1 MKLHTH
7 EWGGGDRLALLVH
20 GIMAD
25 HRTFVKVGPALA
37 ERGYRVLAVDLR
49 GHGRSP
55 APGDYPLDAFADD
68 LVDTLPA
75 GAGLDLALGHS
86 LGGLVLSR
94 AVERLRPARAV
105 YEDPAFLA
113 AGPGLFDGVDV
124 EKVKRETTRA
134 EVAAARPR
142 WDDEDL
148 DVELATLA
156 LWDTATVRFRDGL
169 EDTDLLPGRAVVPS
183 LTLLADPSDLVGPE
197 RAALLAGRGFEVRT
211 VPGTGHVMHRDDLK
225 GFLTAL
231 DGWI

>member
-55 APGDYPLDAFADD
+55 APGDYALDAFADD

-75 GAGLDLALGHS
+75 GAELALGHS
-86 LGGLVLSR
+86 LGGLLLSR

-113 AGPGLFDGVDV
+113 AGPGPLDGIDG

-134 EVAAARPR
+134 EVAEARPR
-142 WDDEDL
+142 WDAEDI
-148 DVELATLA
+148 DVELATLR
-156 LWDTATVRFRDGL
+156 LWDPATARFRDGH
-169 EDTDLLPGRAVVPS
+169 EDTDLLPARAAVPS
-183 LTLLADPSDLVGPE
+183 LALLADPSELVGPE

-211 VPGTGHVMHRDDLK
+211 VTGTGHVMHRDDLK